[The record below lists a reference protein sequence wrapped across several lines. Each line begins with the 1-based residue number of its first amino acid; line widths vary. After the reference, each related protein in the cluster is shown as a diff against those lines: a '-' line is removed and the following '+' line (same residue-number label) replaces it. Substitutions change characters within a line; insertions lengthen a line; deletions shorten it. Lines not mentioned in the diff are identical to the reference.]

1 MTQKEKTITEV
12 RQALEKALEDQEV
25 FIHLNGGVEDVSLPE
40 QLAGNPNVTLKI
52 SHYYRGPL
60 TISENEVHADL
71 LFPEGPHTCIVPIE
85 HIWGI
90 TQMSGES
97 RFWPEHAPREILEQM
112 VRGVAAEEG
121 TEERSESKETTHSR
135 SPAKREED
143 SKQKTS
149 FTRIDNPEKESSSK
163 PSLSLK
169 PSPSLKRIK

>member
-12 RQALEKALEDQEV
+12 RKALEKALEDQEV
-25 FIHLNGGVEDVSLPE
+25 FIHVDGGVEAVSLPE

-112 VRGVAAEEG
+112 VRGVAAEE
-121 TEERSESKETTHSR
+121 ESKSKETI
-135 SPAKREED
+135 PAKREEVP
-143 SKQKTS
+143 KQMTS
-149 FTRIDNPEKESSSK
+149 LTRIDNPEK
-163 PSLSLK
+163 PSTSGK
-169 PSPSLKRIK
+169 DIQSNSRSSPSLKRIK

>member
-25 FIHLNGGVEDVSLPE
+25 FIHLNGGVEAVSLPE

-60 TISENEVHADL
+60 TISESEVHADL
-71 LFPEGPHTCIVPIE
+71 LFPEGPYTCIVPIE

-112 VRGVAAEEG
+112 VRGVAAEE
-121 TEERSESKETTHSR
+121 EAEVKSESKESALSHS
-135 SPAKREED
+135 SPKKEED
-143 SKQKTS
+143 QKQKTS
-149 FTRIDNPEKESSSK
+149 FTRIDNPEKESNASS
-163 PSLSLK
+163 K

>member
-1 MTQKEKTITEV
+1 MSQKEKTITEV

-25 FIHLNGGVEDVSLPE
+25 FIHLDGGVETVSLPE

-71 LFPEGPHTCIVPIE
+71 LFPEGPYTCIVPIE

-112 VRGVAAEEG
+112 VRGVAAEEK
-121 TEERSESKETTHSR
+121 SESKETALSHDI
-135 SPAKREED
+135 AKREENP
-143 SKQKTS
+143 KQKTS
-149 FTRIDNPEKESSSK
+149 LTRIDNPEKESNSS
-163 PSLSLK
+163 SESSSR